1 MNIRKS
7 FLTAA
12 AIALLAIP
20 TNLSAA
26 SFFTAN
32 AGGRLNYS
40 SVQDSETYN
49 PTLSMEAFIESQ
61 FNFSETL
68 WSHLNFSLKTHDF
81 LQNKLFSTTEAD
93 FRIDEISLISSAKI
107 ENSTNYIGIY
117 MGSFDPVGSDFFFQR
132 YFGQQPIASKLTE
145 SWLGKASSILYPH
158 FGIGVSDVLKFNKN
172 PMAIGIYAY
181 FNNEDDKFYVFNT
194 DFRYACVYRYFSLDI
209 AGGLGIP
216 LSDKYNGSDAIVV
229 VDTVYWHAGATM
241 LIGNNYTQSLFI
253 QGGLFNASFTKK
265 DSSILASP
273 NDFYILVEPRFRIK
287 NTHLNFTVYSLPQ
300 QTVDQLLFVKDTLGC
315 NINIY
320 NDTLSWGTKKVC
332 VGTNFALSFP
342 TRTFMD
348 VTAIPEDIMTM
359 KFNGFVTP
367 YFSTTILSGQLH
379 GQVTIE
385 VMDFFRNNWQNAFS
399 VDLGFRTSL

>member
-1 MNIRKS
+1 MTMKKN
-7 FLTAA
+7 L
-12 AIALLAIP
+12 LLAVTLSIFIIP
-20 TNLSAA
+20 AKLSAA

-68 WSHLNFSLKTHDF
+68 WSHLNFSLKTGDF
-81 LQNKLFSTTEAD
+81 LQNKLFSTTPAE

-107 ENSTNYIGIY
+107 ENSTNYIGLY
-117 MGSFDPVGSDFFFQR
+117 MGSYDPVGSDFFFQR

-172 PMAIGIYAY
+172 PMAIGLYAY

-194 DFRYACVYRYFSLDI
+194 DLRYACVYRYFSLDV
-209 AGGLGIP
+209 AGGIGIP

-273 NDFYILVEPRFRIK
+273 DDFYIFIEPRFRFK
-287 NTHLNFTVYSLPQ
+287 NTHLNLSLYSLPQ

-320 NDTLSWGTKKVC
+320 NDTLSWGAQKVC
-332 VGTNFALSFP
+332 VGTNFALSFKD
-342 TRTFMD
+342 RTFMD
-348 VTAIPEDIMTM
+348 VKELPADFMTM
-359 KFNGFVTP
+359 NFDCFVTP
-367 YFSTTILSGQLH
+367 YFSTNILSGQLH
-379 GQVTIE
+379 GQLTVEI
-385 VMDFFRNNWQNAFS
+385 MDFFRSNWQNAFS
-399 VDLGFRTSL
+399 VDLGFRTSI